1 MPKERKAISYLNNLK
16 AGNVWVTLTSVLAKQ
31 NNEKP
36 GQTYSSYR
44 SPTKQT
50 DCCYKSS
57 LYKYYT
63 LQGLNKLPKTPEM
76 RDKAMKKNICMN

>member
-1 MPKERKAISYLNNLK
+1 MKNQDRHIVATEPP
-16 AGNVWVTLTSVLAKQ
+16 Q
-31 NNEKP
+31 N
-36 GQTYSSYR
+36 GQIVVS
-44 SPTKQT
+44 
-50 DCCYKSS
+50 KSS